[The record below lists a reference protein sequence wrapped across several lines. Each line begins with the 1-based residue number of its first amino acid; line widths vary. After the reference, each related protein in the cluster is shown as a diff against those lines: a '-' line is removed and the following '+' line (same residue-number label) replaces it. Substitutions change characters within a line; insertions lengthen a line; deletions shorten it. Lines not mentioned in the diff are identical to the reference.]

1 MAILSMDNV
10 DGLADASLI
19 ARSRDAPGI
28 FTNVYDR
35 HARAVF
41 RYAASRLGREAA
53 DDLTSD
59 TFLVAFEGR
68 DRYDTTQPSA
78 LPWLLGIATR
88 LIRRRRRDEIAS
100 WRAISAVGGLGGAG
114 SAHVSYDPRDDLD
127 ARLDAEAEISS
138 IAHTIAKLPQR
149 DRDVLTLTAWSDLDS
164 AGIADALGI
173 PIGTVRSRLHRAR
186 RILRTQLAAGL
197 ARESE
202 TDHERV

>member
-1 MAILSMDNV
+1 MDNV
-10 DGLADASLI
+10 DEITDAHLM
-19 ARSRDAPGI
+19 ARSQEDPDS
-28 FTNVYDR
+28 FTRVYDR

-41 RYAASRLGREAA
+41 RYVASRLGGEAA
-53 DDLTSD
+53 DDVTSD
-59 TFLVAFEGR
+59 TFLVAFERR
-68 DRYDTTQPSA
+68 DRYDPAHSSS

-100 WRAISAVGGLGGAG
+100 WRAVAAVGGLGGAG
-114 SAHVSYDPRDDLD
+114 SPHLLDDPHEELD

-164 AGIADALGI
+164 AGIAEALGI

-186 RILRTQLAAGL
+186 RILRTQLAAGP
-197 ARESE
+197 ARDSE